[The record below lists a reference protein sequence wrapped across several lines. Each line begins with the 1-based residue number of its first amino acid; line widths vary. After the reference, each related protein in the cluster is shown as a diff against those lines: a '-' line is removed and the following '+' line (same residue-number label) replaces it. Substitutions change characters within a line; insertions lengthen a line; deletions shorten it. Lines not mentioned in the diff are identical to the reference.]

1 MSIAGWIV
9 KSAALSALWAIVCF
23 FVVLPF
29 GGDEYSGGEYFVVVL
44 FGAFAWP
51 FYMGAVYWASGRPG
65 FRRWALG
72 LAVILALPFNIGS
85 LFVTVPEIFAATLA
99 YLLIGLTVP
108 RAPRTGPATG

>member
-1 MSIAGWIV
+1 MSSAGWIA
-9 KSAALSALWAIVCF
+9 KSAALSLLWVIVCF

-51 FYMGAVYWASGRPG
+51 FYLWGVHWASRHTGRA
-65 FRRWALG
+65 FRLRALG
-72 LAVILALPFNIGS
+72 LAAILALPFNIGS

-99 YLLIGLTVP
+99 YLLIGLTIPPAP
-108 RAPRTGPATG
+108 RART